1 MRTAEMGYGDRLI
14 TGVGANRIR
23 PVRQTGCRTDK
34 AGEWAG
40 LKLNVNHMDQRGGA
54 AVPSA

>member
-1 MRTAEMGYGDRLI
+1 MQATEMGYGDRLI

-40 LKLNVNHMDQRGGA
+40 LKLNR
-54 AVPSA
+54 SARWGDGPFGVM